1 MRSQQGSASI
11 ELAIIVPVLL
21 LVVLGTVQVAIWHH
35 ANNTARSAAS
45 ACAERARGF
54 DHTLDDGAA
63 AAQRTLDQV
72 DGLTEVSVEVTGDA
86 TTVVCRVSGNAPTLV
101 HVGPQISQAVT
112 MPRERLG

>member
-1 MRSQQGSASI
+1 MNSEHGSTSV
-11 ELAIIVPVLL
+11 EMAIILPVLL

-54 DHTLDDGAA
+54 DHTLADGAA
-63 AAQRTLDQV
+63 TAEHTLRQV
-72 DGLTEVSVEVTGDA
+72 DALTEATVEVTGDT
-86 TTVVCRVSGNAPTLV
+86 TTVECRVSGTAPTLIR
-101 HVGPQISQAVT
+101 VGPRVSQTVT